1 MDLGNFLPGGPEPV
15 VRRRQSLDFCSPH
28 DRSPVVS
35 PWGRANSRSNSKS
48 SIIQVGTDNVVLV
61 EVGSSEDGPGPYI
74 TRVHGGEGRNS
85 IGPVSLPHTSRP
97 REPFSGILA
106 TAGNNITQAESILSS
121 LGHERLRANLSD
133 SEEEDP
139 TSLGNSKKN
148 HGGYEYITLPL
159 FQDLT
164 LKQTFGGWSEL
175 RQKSM
180 LLLKPSEMFKI

>member
-1 MDLGNFLPGGPEPV
+1 MSSSGPRDATKTFSQVDLGNFLPGGPEPV

-139 TSLGNSKKN
+139 TSLGNSIKTMVDMN
-148 HGGYEYITLPL
+148 ILHSPFFRI
-159 FQDLT
+159 
-164 LKQTFGGWSEL
+164 
-175 RQKSM
+175 
-180 LLLKPSEMFKI
+180 